1 MSEIFLAE
9 YAYTLRVNEK
19 SDTYSFGIVLLELIT
34 GRQPVDPE
42 FGEKDLARWV
52 RSRLD
57 QKGIAHILDPNLD
70 TSSKDHIIRVF
81 QISLLCTNPLPINRP
96 SMRGVVKM
104 LQESGA
110 EYMSKIEE
118 KESKHSPYSSQENS
132 INMGF

>member
-1 MSEIFLAE
+1 MSESFIAE

-57 QKGIAHILDPNLD
+57 QKGIARILDPNLD
-70 TSSKDHIIRVF
+70 ISYKDHIIRVF
-81 QISLLCTNPLPINRP
+81 QISLLCTSPLPINRP

-118 KESKHSPYSSQENS
+118 SESKNSPYSSQGNS